1 VFQIEEDA
9 LNRRKDYKTR
19 QRENVLS
26 CFLSQPGRHMTA
38 AEVCQELAKTGMRA
52 GRTTVYRSI
61 ALLYE
66 KGVLISF
73 NEQHQAA
80 PLRYQLREKG
90 QRHII
95 VRCSGCG
102 MIASLACEAV
112 EAFEKHLSLDHGFAL
127 REEEC
132 LLPGLCS
139 QCQDSGGAPETKGN
153 P

>member
-1 VFQIEEDA
+1 MNE
-9 LNRRKDYKTR
+9 RKDYRTR
-19 QRENVLS
+19 QRENVLA
-26 CFLSQPGRHMTA
+26 CFSSQPARNMTA
-38 AEVCQELAKTGMRA
+38 AEVYQELTKAGLKT

-73 NEQHQAA
+73 KDQHQAA
-80 PLRYQLREKG
+80 PLRFQLREKG
-90 QRHII
+90 GRHII

-112 EAFEKHLSLDHGFAL
+112 EAFEKHLSLDHGFTL
-127 REEEC
+127 KEEEC
-132 LLPGLCS
+132 LLPGLCI
-139 QCQDSGGAPETKGN
+139 QCQNAGGAKETKGK